1 MGLTLNEIIDTNYP
15 RYRNDGVYAGGKDG
29 CGYFPIYE
37 KHLPKTVEDFMEI
50 GVAMG
55 ISIWMFRDYYEGKG
69 NFHAMNYQFDRDTN
83 KGVIPM
89 KDLQRTGIICHDGR
103 HEDLDFLST
112 IKTQFDVIVEDGS
125 HRSDH
130 QAIAFK
136 HLFNNNIKEGGLYII
151 EDLHCCQGEYW
162 WGECQGFD
170 NTMLNMIR
178 NFPNV
183 INLELLSHEP
193 IKNTQQQFKAN
204 QFFTLDEYLHLVN
217 TIDKIYLYDPSI
229 ALIYKKH
236 GDKTQNTITTTR

>member
-1 MGLTLNEIIDTNYP
+1 MGLTLNQIIDTNYP

-37 KHLPKTVEDFMEI
+37 KHLPKSVEDFMEI

-136 HLFNNNIKEGGLYII
+136 HLFNNNVKPGGVYII

-162 WGECQGFD
+162 WGDCQGFD
-170 NTMLNMIR
+170 NTMLHFLR
-178 NFPNV
+178 LWPNV
-183 INLELLSHEP
+183 INLDLLLHTPNENP
-193 IKNTQQQFKAN
+193 NPKPFKGN
-204 QFFTLDEYLHLVN
+204 QFFTVDDYNHLVN
-217 TIDKIYLYDPSI
+217 SIDKIYLYNPSI
-229 ALIYKKH
+229 AFIYKKW
-236 GDKTQNTITTTR
+236 K